1 MKQRFAI
8 CLMSA
13 LMLSAIGCTDDLGT
27 TGSNPPDEMATVRLS
42 IGLDGMTATRA
53 DANGN
58 LKESDY
64 GDGHQPEIS
73 DGTRATTLIYAFYK
87 KEKDGRRTQLSIDG
101 KKENETVN
109 EAKQVVRTNVKF
121 PVDDISFELV
131 KGFEYTLA
139 FWAQSGNDDD
149 EDIYKYYDT
158 SDFSTIKVKYADMA
172 NNDELRDAFC
182 AKHTINLTRDTEDVN
197 IILKR
202 PFAQINVGMT
212 KTAWEAVEKQHKEIK
227 TSSIKFSG
235 LCDTFDLLEDKV
247 VYDGDHLLV
256 DDIKFTTAPIP
267 SDGNYQYSTSKK
279 LQVDLNRDGKINPYD
294 DEDAEEFIWL
304 SMCYVLV
311 PGYTTSEENGGSTT
325 EYSTLVDLKELNLNY
340 DAYSEEGTG
349 ANFEA
354 DSFKPGEV
362 PNLPA
367 LRNHRTNLILD
378 QWPFVT
384 KVIKVDLCPDYNGDN
399 NYESAGNAE
408 TPNDGHQDP
417 SPDATE

>member
-58 LKESDY
+58 LDASDY
-64 GDGHQPEIS
+64 GDSHQPEIS
-73 DGTRATTLIYAFYK
+73 DGTRATTLIYALYK
-87 KEKDGRRTQLSIDG
+87 KEKDGTRTQLSITD
-101 KKENETVN
+101 ETGGGTLN
-109 EAKQVVRTNVKF
+109 TYNQIVRKNVKF

-139 FWAQSGNDDD
+139 FWAQSEQGDS
-149 EDIYKYYDT
+149 YYET
-158 SDFSTIKVKYADMA
+158 SNFSAIKVKYDGMA

-182 AKHTINLTRDTEDVN
+182 AKHTINLTRDIEDVN

-212 KTAWEAVEKQHKEIK
+212 KTAWEAVKNQHKEIK
-227 TSSIKFSG
+227 TSSITFSG

-247 VYDGDHLLV
+247 VYDDENSLV
-256 DDIKFTTAPIP
+256 GATFTDAVIP
-267 SDGNYQYSTSKK
+267 YDNTTYNSSKY
-279 LQVDLNRDGKINPYD
+279 LQVDLNRDGKIKSYD
-294 DEDAEEFIWL
+294 DEDAEQFVWL

-325 EYSTLVDLKELNLNY
+325 EYSTLVDLKNLDLNY

-354 DSFKPGEV
+354 DSFNPGEV